1 MNRKFFAAV
10 LAVTTLASAT
20 PVFARDWDGW
30 GWSRQQRVE
39 AAHRQVERERAQ
51 RRHDAFVRQRYGIHD
66 QRRIARG
73 HAVPHYERW

>member
-1 MNRKFFAAV
+1 MNRKFLAAV

-30 GWSRQQRVE
+30 GWSRQQRAE

-51 RRHDAFVRQRYGIHD
+51 RRHDAFVHQRYSIHD
-66 QRRIARG
+66 QRRIARDR
-73 HAVPHYERW
+73 AVRRHERW